1 MKKAAVLAILAMFVA
16 GCAGRDDFGR
26 TSTQDDPRTAPGWAD
41 PARDRPADPN
51 FPTGVP
57 GTGVPGSAPGG
68 IR

>member
-1 MKKAAVLAILAMFVA
+1 MKKAAIIAILAMIVA
-16 GCAGRDDFGR
+16 SCAGREEMER
-26 TSTQDDPRTAPGWAD
+26 TGYEESSLGGAGYN
-41 PARDRPADPN
+41 RPAEPN